1 MDPVAL
7 LVSEH
12 RRMETQLGRL
22 LDADEKD
29 RPALLV
35 EVADALAAHVA
46 VEEEV
51 FYPAVR
57 QRRTEDILLESL
69 EEHLSLKRVMSD
81 LLTLDPDDATWAAK
95 LHVLKEQVEHHHE
108 EEESHLFPKVN
119 KCFQSEQLEA
129 LGRHMDDR
137 LRALRAERPRERVFG
152 DVTEAAPLGSS
163 DVSPLSARC

>member
-1 MDPVAL
+1 MDPLSL
-7 LVSEH
+7 LMSEH
-12 RRMETQLGRL
+12 RRMEAELGRL
-22 LDADEKD
+22 VESDEND
-29 RPALLV
+29 RRALLV
-35 EVADALAAHVA
+35 KVADALAAHVA

-81 LLTLDPDDATWAAK
+81 LLTLDPHDPTWEAK

-108 EEESHLFPKVN
+108 EEESHLFPKVE
-119 KCFQSEQLEA
+119 KCFQADQLEA
-129 LGRHMDDR
+129 LARQMDER
-137 LRALRAERPRERVFG
+137 LRELRTERPRERVFG
-152 DVTEAAPLGSS
+152 DVAEAAPLGSP